1 METEEVR
8 PTPAELVILR
18 VLWERGACTVQQVHE
33 VLGLS
38 RMRYTTILKQLQI
51 MSDKGLVTRDKLQ
64 KSHVYSARFQAEH
77 TQRQL
82 VGDLMDRAFGGS
94 ATNLVMQA
102 LSARPTSPE
111 DLAEIRSL
119 IDSFEE
125 KQR

>member
-1 METEEVR
+1 METEETR
-8 PTPAELVILR
+8 PTPAELAILR
-18 VLWERGACTVQQVHE
+18 VLWDRGPSTVQQVHE
-33 VLGLS
+33 VLGTS

-51 MSDKGLVTRDKLQ
+51 MSDKGLVVRDTLQ
-64 KSHVYSARFQAEH
+64 KSHVYQARFQAEH

-102 LSARPTSPE
+102 LSARPASPE
-111 DLAEIRSL
+111 DLAEIRLL

-125 KQR
+125 KQG